1 MKCCFSKP
9 VVQQLKLV
17 GPTNENQFFLCYQ
30 TLKYVVAGEPH
41 PQSHIIS
48 FGKKKKCF
56 SLVGPTKIQD
66 ETAGFGEA
74 AFGCFSWGR
83 KLYSG
88 A

>member
-1 MKCCFSKP
+1 
-9 VVQQLKLV
+9 LV
-17 GPTNENQFFLCYQ
+17 R
-30 TLKYVVAGEPH
+30 
-41 PQSHIIS
+41 
-48 FGKKKKCF
+48 KKKCF
-56 SLVGPTKIQD
+56 PLVGPTKIQD